1 MNYNDDGDDFRFDT
15 SSIVSKA
22 FVNVITPA
30 DSDVKAAETVAFT
43 IDAMEYKVGD
53 TVVTMDAAPFIDAS
67 NRTMLPL
74 RAFANA
80 LGVADTD
87 ILWNGTE
94 RSVTIFKGDAVVKVV
109 IGEMS
114 FMKNGVSV
122 PMDTMAIIKDGRTFL
137 PVRALGQAL
146 GADIGWDAATR
157 TVTID

>member
-1 MNYNDDGDDFRFDT
+1 MF
-15 SSIVSKA
+15 
-22 FVNVITPA
+22 
-30 DSDVKAAETVAFT
+30 
-43 IDAMEYKVGD
+43 
-53 TVVTMDAAPFIDAS
+53 
-67 NRTMLPL
+67 
-74 RAFANA
+74 
-80 LGVADTD
+80 ADTD